1 MKAIAAYG
9 SLPCSDPGA
18 FALVDLPDPAPGPHD
33 LLVRVEAVAVNP
45 VDTKVRSG
53 LPGPGSGAA
62 PRLLGWDCAG
72 VVEATGAA
80 VASFVPGDRV
90 WFAGDI
96 SRPGCNAERVL
107 VEEAIC
113 GRRPANLTAAE
124 AAALPLT
131 GLTAWEALF
140 ERLRLDP
147 EGADA
152 GRSLLIIGGAG
163 GVGSIAIQLARR
175 AGLVVIATASRL
187 ESRAWCERM
196 GASHVVD
203 HSQPLA
209 PQLVG
214 LGLEEVDAIANFSD
228 TDAYWPVMAELI
240 RPQGAIVAIVGN
252 RAPLDLNLLKAKSVS
267 FHWEFMFTRPQFRT
281 PDRGRQG
288 EILQRLAELVEAG
301 EIRSTATTHLEPI
314 SPGNLA
320 QAHALLKG
328 GRTLGKIVLQGWESA
343 GGPAAAHAAPV

>member
-9 SLPCSDPGA
+9 GLPCGDPA
-18 FALVDLPDPAPGPHD
+18 AYALVELPDPLPGPHD

-53 LPGPGSGAA
+53 LPGPRSGAP
-62 PRLLGWDCAG
+62 PRLLGWDAAG
-72 VVEATGAA
+72 VVEATGDA
-80 VASFVPGDRV
+80 VVRFAPGDRV

-107 VEEAIC
+107 VEEPIC
-113 GRRPANLTAAE
+113 SRRPTHLSAAD

-140 ERLRLDP
+140 ERLGLDP

-152 GRSLLIIGGAG
+152 GCSLLIIGGAG

-175 AGLVVIATASRL
+175 AGLVVIATASRP

-203 HSQPLA
+203 HSQPLP
-209 PQLVG
+209 PQLAA
-214 LGLEEVDAIANFSD
+214 LGLPEVDRIANFSD
-228 TDAYWPVMAELI
+228 TDAYWPAMAELI

-281 PDRGRQG
+281 ADRGRQG
-288 EILQRLAELVEAG
+288 EILERLAQLVEAG
-301 EIRSTATTHLEPI
+301 ELCTTLTTHLSPI
-314 SPGNLA
+314 STANLA
-320 QAHALLKG
+320 LAH
-328 GRTLGKIVLQGWESA
+328 GRLVEGRSIGKIVLEGWA
-343 GGPAAAHAAPV
+343 